1 MGFSEV
7 VIIFL
12 LFSSWGF
19 APACRVKTGII
30 SIRNETLPFFYN
42 FSWFLTSNFLLFFHS
57 ILLLVKKD
65 NLAPVIY
72 GETQRLMMNPVER
85 PIDLV
90 MLVDDNDT
98 DNFISKRIIEIT
110 KFAKRVEVKNS
121 GKSALDYLAENENN
135 PENLPNII
143 FLDINMPV
151 VDGFVFLY
159 EFEKFTELVRTR
171 CKVIILSSSDNKRD
185 IDKIVNNNYVI
196 KFITKPLT
204 EMTLDEIKLNN
215 IYFHLSQSLLR

>member
-1 MGFSEV
+1 MD
-7 VIIFL
+7 L
-12 LFSSWGF
+12 
-19 APACRVKTGII
+19 R
-30 SIRNETLPFFYN
+30 
-42 FSWFLTSNFLLFFHS
+42 
-57 ILLLVKKD
+57 KK
-65 NLAPVIY
+65 
-72 GETQRLMMNPVER
+72 

-110 KFAKRVEVKNS
+110 SFADRVEVKNS
-121 GKSALDYLAENENN
+121 GKSALDYLTFNQDA
-135 PENLPNII
+135 PENLPSII

-159 EFEKFTELVRTR
+159 EFEKFRELVRTK

-204 EMTLDEIKLNN
+204 EISLEEITRKY
-215 IYFHLSQSLLR
+215 I

>member
-1 MGFSEV
+1 MDSKGRKF
-7 VIIFL
+7 
-12 LFSSWGF
+12 
-19 APACRVKTGII
+19 
-30 SIRNETLPFFYN
+30 
-42 FSWFLTSNFLLFFHS
+42 
-57 ILLLVKKD
+57 
-65 NLAPVIY
+65 
-72 GETQRLMMNPVER
+72 
-85 PIDLV
+85 DLV

-110 KFAKRVEVKNS
+110 RFADQVEVKNS
-121 GKSALDYLAENENN
+121 GKAALDYLAENQNT
-135 PENLPNII
+135 PETLPNII

-159 EFEKFTELVRTR
+159 EFEKFKELVKTR

-204 EMTLDEIKLNN
+204 EAALDEIRTANL
-215 IYFHLSQSLLR
+215 